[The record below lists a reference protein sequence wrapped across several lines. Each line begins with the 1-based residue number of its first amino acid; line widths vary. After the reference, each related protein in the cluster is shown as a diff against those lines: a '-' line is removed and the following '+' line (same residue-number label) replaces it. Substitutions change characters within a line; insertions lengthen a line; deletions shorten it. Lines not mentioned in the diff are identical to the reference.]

1 MAGSVYNQNS
11 DRRLRLIW
19 VEKPTDPN
27 PENLNLDL
35 PNKTIPVWISETFG
49 RRFSVGMDD
58 TIELPIPDF
67 EVTGTV
73 KGIYADYGNERGMV
87 VVHRDRIVTWLGD
100 ESVNNVAVYLNQGT
114 DPETARTAFKKEFPN
129 LVIRTNE
136 KLRNESLTIFHR
148 TFSVTYALEAIAIF
162 VAVAGL
168 GMALAGLLIDRK
180 SELTTL
186 KEIGFTRRQI
196 ATATLW
202 EGLGLGIVGTL
213 GGLIL
218 SLALGHLLI
227 FVVNRQSFGWTLDYQ
242 IPLMSLLSL
251 GALTIATSGIVAFC
265 VGWFG
270 AKLRREQEG

>member
-1 MAGSVYNQNS
+1 M
-11 DRRLRLIW
+11 
-19 VEKPTDPN
+19 
-27 PENLNLDL
+27 
-35 PNKTIPVWISETFG
+35 
-49 RRFSVGMDD
+49 
-58 TIELPIPDF
+58 
-67 EVTGTV
+67 
-73 KGIYADYGNERGMV
+73 
-87 VVHRDRIVTWLGD
+87 
-100 ESVNNVAVYLNQGT
+100 NQGT